1 MYLPHLL
8 YPSINGHWGFFHIL
22 VIMHNAAMNMGV
34 QISLY
39 DTDFIFSGYT
49 YRVGLL
55 KYVEAKSRMVA
66 TMGDVG

>member
-1 MYLPHLL
+1 M
-8 YPSINGHWGFFHIL
+8 N
-22 VIMHNAAMNMGV
+22 NAAMNMGV

-39 DTDFIFSGYT
+39 DTDFIFSGCM